1 MSVMDN
7 LSEYEDPEIY
17 DLENRDFEPDGGF
30 LLKRAQ
36 LLDGPVL
43 ELGCG
48 TGRIT
53 IPLAEN
59 GIDITGLDVVP
70 GMIAHARQ
78 KAGNL
83 PIRWIVDDVRSF
95 HLGRSFRLIFET
107 GSVFQHLLTLSDQE
121 AYLARVREHLEEQ
134 GRLVLSLLF
143 PHADLFTTVDSEKD
157 WFSYE
162 NQAGQEVRVSGTE
175 YYDTLSQVKVET
187 AYRRWVDASGGEIL
201 KIAPLSLRYIYP
213 QEMDA
218 LLHYNGFR
226 VLERYGDWDGSPL
239 THQSRLMILV
249 CRKQ

>member
-107 GSVFQHLLTLSDQE
+107 GSVFQHLLTLSDQ
-121 AYLARVREHLEEQ
+121 
-134 GRLVLSLLF
+134 
-143 PHADLFTTVDSEKD
+143 
-157 WFSYE
+157 
-162 NQAGQEVRVSGTE
+162 
-175 YYDTLSQVKVET
+175 
-187 AYRRWVDASGGEIL
+187 
-201 KIAPLSLRYIYP
+201 
-213 QEMDA
+213 
-218 LLHYNGFR
+218 
-226 VLERYGDWDGSPL
+226 
-239 THQSRLMILV
+239 
-249 CRKQ
+249 